1 MSDLKEVRHFDV
13 QVSFA
18 KTTAAF
24 NASAGTTARQSPVRQ
39 LPGNFAEENEKLA
52 TGWSA
57 ESSAPQTLRRLIL
70 LGFHGSRGINS
81 ATLAC
86 RAPLLTQVL
95 NVMTASS
102 LTVAVQSVGR
112 RAYQLFQQVSADS
125 APTRQKKS
133 PVGMKEVK

>member
-24 NASAGTTARQSPVRQ
+24 NASAGTTARQSPIRQ
-39 LPGNFAEENEKLA
+39 LTGNFAEENEKLA

-70 LGFHGSRGINS
+70 LGFHGSRGVNS

-102 LTVAVQSVGR
+102 LTVLPPLLRAKRTKSLSTVPTSVGKFC
-112 RAYQLFQQVSADS
+112 ANTSKD
-125 APTRQKKS
+125 
-133 PVGMKEVK
+133 